1 MPWRD
6 PPGPIAMRRI
16 AVVAPTRRWRTVL
29 VAVADSGMV
38 EPEASTHAPGI
49 DGWVMTPAAVT
60 APGGAVLTPEQPD
73 MDALRAAGRAEL
85 LAGEAELQRVSD
97 GALQRD
103 QITALA
109 GWAPAA
115 AIEPLAERLA
125 PLGGS
130 VIEMPIPT
138 GVDVPTALPP
148 RRSSGALRPLVD
160 TYATVPYRDVD
171 PVWFATVAYVVMFG
185 MMFGDV
191 GDGLILVV
199 GALLLRRSHRPSL
212 ARVRHL
218 WPLIVALGAMAA
230 VFGLL
235 YGEAF
240 GPTGLVP
247 TLWIAPLDEP
257 ETLLLAG
264 VCVGAV
270 LLACAYAIGIVNRWR
285 EGGASAALWAP
296 SGGAGAALFVGVA
309 LVAAGVLWSSPP
321 LWGMGIVIGVLGLVL
336 AAVGLRS
343 QAGPGGAGVAQA
355 GVETFDL
362 TMRIGSNLVSF
373 ARLAAFG
380 LMHAAIAFVV
390 WDATKDLWGS
400 GTAAA
405 VAALVVFAL
414 GHVVAFA
421 LEALVVGVQALR
433 LEYYELF
440 SRIFISEGRPFR
452 PWHVPVTREET
463 RC

>member
-6 PPGPIAMRRI
+6 LPAPIAMRRI
-16 AVVAPTRRWRTVL
+16 AVVAPTRRWRSVL

-38 EPEASTHAPGI
+38 EPEESTRAQGI
-49 DGWVMTPAAVT
+49 DGWAMTPAAVT
-60 APGGAVLTPEQPD
+60 APGGPVLTLEAPD
-73 MDALRAAGRAEL
+73 MDSLRTAGPAEL

-97 GALQRD
+97 GALHRD
-103 QITALA
+103 QVTALA

-115 AIEPLAERLA
+115 AIDPLAERLA

-130 VIEMPIPT
+130 VVEMPIPS

-148 RRSSGALRPLVD
+148 HRSSPALRPLVD

-191 GDGLILVV
+191 GDGLVLVV
-199 GALLLRRSHRPSL
+199 GALLLRRSRRPSL

-270 LLACAYAIGIVNRWR
+270 LLACAYAIAIVNRWR
-285 EGGASAALWAP
+285 EGGVSAALWAP
-296 SGGAGAALFVGVA
+296 SGGAGAALFVGA
-309 LVAAGVLWSSPP
+309 RARGGWRLWSSPP
-321 LWGMGIVIGVLGLVL
+321 LWAAGIVIGVVGLVL

-343 QAGPGGAGVAQA
+343 QAGPGGAGAAQA

-362 TMRIGSNLVSF
+362 TLRIGSNLVSF

-390 WDATKDLWGS
+390 WDATKSLWGS

-405 VAALVVFAL
+405 VAALAVFAL
-414 GHVVAFA
+414 GHVVAFT

-440 SRIFISEGRPFR
+440 SRIFVSEGRPFR